1 MSNLYE
7 MTIEAKALYD
17 LLQNDEIPEEAFH
30 DTLEGIGANEKVESY
45 CKIIRQLEAD
55 SEAFKLEKQRFANKQ
70 LQSENSIKR
79 MKKSLLDFLNASGQT
94 KINTK
99 LFTVSKTASKAVN
112 ITDEALISEEFL
124 KPQPSKIDKIAIKNA
139 ISSGCE
145 VMGAELV
152 INENIRIK

>member
-17 LLQNDEIPEEAFH
+17 LLQNDEIPEEAFY
-30 DTLEGIGANEKVESY
+30 DTLEGIGANEKVESC

-55 SEAFKLEKQRFANKQ
+55 FEAFKIEKQRFANKQ
-70 LQSENSIKR
+70 LQTENSIKK
-79 MKKSLLDFLNASGQT
+79 MKKSLLYFLNASGQK

-112 ITDEALISEEFL
+112 ITDESLISEEFL

-139 ISSGCE
+139 ISNGFE
-145 VMGAELV
+145 VIGAELV
-152 INENIRIK
+152 INENVRIK